1 MKIIDNATYTRT
13 VVFDKFSQSGD
24 AGATREAKLILSTAV
39 CNEVWLMPLMIN
51 SDRRVVLEA
60 VLRQL
65 RLEQVQPGTLM
76 QYILDVCG
84 ENMFYRK

>member
-39 CNEVWLMPLMIN
+39 CNARMVDVADDKFRSQGCVRSCAAAIAVGT
-51 SDRRVVLEA
+51 SSAGHTYAIYSRR
-60 VLRQL
+60 
-65 RLEQVQPGTLM
+65 M
-76 QYILDVCG
+76 W
-84 ENMFYRK
+84 